1 MSQHI
6 FINRHVSFGHNPKAL
21 TIYDLNLEKELKT
34 IPINNAHGLCF
45 TPDAKY
51 VYVTDIGG
59 GKVHQVKNGKNIG
72 QIRATGLVGAVPDSS
87 AVKAQKG
94 GITHNCEAY
103 DDGKY
108 KILHLILTFVLA
120 MFLSLPPK
128 HFFFSLG
135 KIYVTSSNP
144 PNAPPVSFA
153 VPVFDVSDN
162 EIGFDGFFVSDS
174 PNMEKDSNPFGIAT
188 FPKKLKFKN

>member
-34 IPINNAHGLCF
+34 IPINNAHGFCF

-51 VYVTDIGG
+51 VYVTDLSG
-59 GKVHQVKNGKNIG
+59 GKVHQVMNNENIKK
-72 QIRATGLVGAVPDSS
+72 IKATGLVGAVPDSS
-87 AVKAQKG
+87 AVKAQGG

-120 MFLSLPPK
+120 MFLSLPN
-128 HFFFSLG
+128 
-135 KIYVTSSNP
+135 TSSLFSRENLCH
-144 PNAPPVSFA
+144 
-153 VPVFDVSDN
+153 VF
-162 EIGFDGFFVSDS
+162 E
-174 PNMEKDSNPFGIAT
+174 PT
-188 FPKKLKFKN
+188 